1 MNPISSHSTLHTLYP
16 NIIMKPTEIP
26 HPEPQAENSVE
37 ADNSSSHSI
46 DAFIDKLVK
55 REVTIFLERDIVILT
70 LKLLQLGYKSNGLP
84 VI

>member
-55 REVTIFLERDIVILT
+55 REVTIFLERDIVIST
-70 LKLLQLGYKSNGLP
+70 LKLLQLGYKSNVLP